1 MRNALSDV
9 AKKEGIDDSPQSI
22 FAFLIERVRANLH
35 VVLCMSPLESP
46 SGKNILCFINRNLK
60 VHGLV
65 KTYVEPLKNSSELKI
80 KWGIEDNSKN
90 FSYFSVK
97 TVLMRRF

>member
-35 VVLCMSPLESP
+35 VVLCMSPVGEPFRYVLND
-46 SGKNILCFINRNLK
+46 GFFLFFFFKQIY
-60 VHGLV
+60 LV
-65 KTYVEPLKNSSELKI
+65 NV
-80 KWGIEDNSKN
+80 
-90 FSYFSVK
+90 
-97 TVLMRRF
+97 